1 MSLVRAIRIINGQSP
16 AYSHASVYGGAES
29 DAHGDAARIP
39 DFFRAPAEVCF
50 HHFHTDAA
58 NCAPRVACPEPAL
71 AFEVPGWTER
81 MTAGKTASVVATLG
95 ELGARW
101 NACLLAPT
109 TRPDRQALLRIAVT
123 AGETARDGSAGWNWP
138 EESGPTGPN
147 HPSRPTEVSRTAV
160 TARRDGQPLCTRQGA
175 EMAAGKTA
183 RDGYVDGLN
192 LPRGSQ
198 LGSDRPP
205 RPTGDNSA
213 SGDRAERRA
222 CEGNTA
228 FGERPQGRASWADLP
243 RETDG
248 GRVGKAVTAWRDTHP
263 VLKGGQKHEVISS
276 DSAERRLT
284 RGKDPRQEAKTLDRR
299 QETPDC
305 GERPAPIFAGP
316 ESESAHGNET
326 LGRCGGVTIDPAD
339 SEHAG
344 GRAPNSAFSPIAGLS
359 SWQLDGAY
367 PGRRRFDSGSR
378 IPFRP
383 SGRRSDPRRT
393 DAAGARQW
401 LCNSWRAFPHSTA
414 ADGTEPSHLEIPR
427 MRPASSGQVAGSRE
441 LDRHL
446 LSAEWREPAG
456 RHPEHTER
464 GFRTSCSYVLYTC
477 GADRLPCRGHTGET
491 VGKRVRGRGVFIFP
505 ALSRAERPRASTDR
519 DAPFRS
525 PAGRHVQAALSLR
538 TSAVGDPAG
547 WRHAFCL
554 WNRRDTR
561 PREWAPQRTVR
572 QAGRDPHTP
581 FASTVGAGPA
591 RTGEET

>member
-71 AFEVPGWTER
+71 AFVPRMAPGKAER

-95 ELGARW
+95 ELGARG

-109 TRPDRQALLRIAVT
+109 TRPDRQACTRIAVT
-123 AGETARDGSAGWNWP
+123 SGETARDGSAGWNWP

-160 TARRDGQPLCTRQGA
+160 TAGETAPLCTRRGA

-192 LPRGSQ
+192 LPQWSHI
-198 LGSDRPP
+198 GSDRPP
-205 RPTGDNSA
+205 RPTGGNST

-228 FGERPQGRASWADLP
+228 FGELPQGRASWADLP

-248 GRVGKAVTAWRDTHP
+248 GHVGKAVTAWRDTHP
-263 VLKGGQKHEVISS
+263 VLKGGQKHEALVISS

-284 RGKDPRQEAKTLDRR
+284 RGKDPRQEAETLDRR

-305 GERPAPIFAGP
+305 GERPAPIFAGAGAEP
-316 ESESAHGNET
+316 GSGNET

-344 GRAPNSAFSPIAGLS
+344 GRAPNSAFSLSAGWS
-359 SWQLDGAY
+359 
-367 PGRRRFDSGSR
+367 SGSSSGPYPEGR
-378 IPFRP
+378 TFESCPRNQLPAEWPAVRP
-383 SGRRSDPRRT
+383 TAEECRGSAT
-393 DAAGARQW
+393 VALQLLAR
-401 LCNSWRAFPHSTA
+401 FPHSQA
-414 ADGTEPSHLEIPR
+414 ARGPQRSTRLE
-427 MRPASSGQVAGSRE
+427 RPASSGQVAGGGE
-441 LDRHL
+441 LDPHL

-464 GFRTSCSYVLYTC
+464 GFRTSCSYVLFKC
-477 GADRLPCRGHTGET
+477 GADRLPGRGHTGKT
-491 VGKRVRGRGVFIFP
+491 VGKRVRGRGFFIFP
-505 ALSRAERPRASTDR
+505 ALSCAERPRASTDR

-538 TSAVGDPAG
+538 TSAAGDPAG
-547 WRHAFCL
+547 WRHAFFGV
-554 WNRRDTR
+554 
-561 PREWAPQRTVR
+561 AP
-572 QAGRDPHTP
+572 
-581 FASTVGAGPA
+581 
-591 RTGEET
+591 